1 VLLTLAVVVLLLGAT
16 QAGASP
22 PTATDHGIVPET
34 FVTLWSG
41 DQDESSTVG
50 TNGSDVPLAEL
61 AKVTDISFEDPPVAA
76 EQWNRGDHREFP
88 RVTTR
93 CPSDRLRP
101 QSPTA

>member
-1 VLLTLAVVVLLLGAT
+1 
-16 QAGASP
+16 
-22 PTATDHGIVPET
+22 
-34 FVTLWSG
+34 VTLWSG

-88 RVTTR
+88 E
-93 CPSDRLRP
+93 
-101 QSPTA
+101 